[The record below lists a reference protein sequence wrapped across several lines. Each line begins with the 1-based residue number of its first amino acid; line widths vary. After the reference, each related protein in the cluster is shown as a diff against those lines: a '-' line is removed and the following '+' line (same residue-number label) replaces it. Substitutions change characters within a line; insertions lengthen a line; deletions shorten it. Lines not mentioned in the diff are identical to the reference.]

1 MLRRLNGRL
10 RGCCRNETIGF
21 MNLDD
26 AIGRARAHS
35 PFLAMQLE
43 LLPRVADKLA
53 QGDLAAALSAAAD
66 TGEAGVM
73 AAVRRERS
81 GHALALGIADLAAI
95 ITLPDLVAALS
106 DLADRLIER
115 ALNAAIAE
123 RTPGEAPR
131 GFAILGLGKLGGREL
146 NYSSDVDL
154 IFLYDPETLPRRP
167 REEAE

>member
-1 MLRRLNGRL
+1 MLRLPNGRM

-21 MNLDD
+21 MKVNE

-43 LLPRVADKLA
+43 RLPQVAEMLGQD
-53 QGDLAAALSAAAD
+53 DLAAALAVAGETGDAD
-66 TGEAGVM
+66 VM

-81 GHALALGIADLAAI
+81 GHALALGIADLAGI
-95 ITLPDLVAALS
+95 ITLGELVAALS
-106 DLADRLIER
+106 DLADRLISR
-115 ALNAAIAE
+115 ALAASVAE
-123 RTPGEAPR
+123 RTPGAESR

-154 IFLYDPETLPRRP
+154 VFVYDPETLPQRP
-167 REEAE
+167 RE